1 MKKVDGEIV
10 IEDVEIPT
18 LKSEPKKVGYKFK
31 VNAYPVNQLNEWR
44 KMIFVVDGELASPS
58 LLGYHIGNGE
68 YWVGD
73 STPRKKKPKNIE
85 LYKY

>member
-1 MKKVDGEIV
+1 MKKIDGEIV

-31 VNAYPVNQLNEWR
+31 VNAYPVNDLTEW
-44 KMIFVVDGELASPS
+44 KIMIFVVDGKIKNPY
-58 LLGYHIGNGE
+58 LLGYHIGKGE

-73 STPRKKKPKNIE
+73 STPSEKKPKNIE
-85 LYKY
+85 LYRY